1 MGSEGEAQSSTT
13 LFAPLKHPEL
23 RRLGSKSIQ
32 TFLAQREQYLLRAK
46 DAEEQGS
53 TFKPISLTNS
63 VEFKL
68 LKALVQLGTFE
79 GVQQVSELSDVALKK
94 WLELQLEDALE
105 NVTAEELQSMLKK
118 KVRTDMAETDPKLRI
133 IALFTDYISFLEEYK
148 LQEIIESNPKLAV
161 QHICK
166 VLRPA
171 ALKNKVEND
180 LELHKTDLRKDW
192 KGFFDYVVEKAI
204 VCEEFHK
211 VSDNGNNETSGMT
224 TKQGSSSSRSGF
236 KVKGKPWKRQSV
248 TKDRQIETRRTAEK
262 DVVSDPN
269 LARPASSAPFCLNTV
284 TCPGE

>member
-105 NVTAEELQSMLKK
+105 MSLQRSCSRCLKRK
-118 KVRTDMAETDPKLRI
+118 FEQTW
-133 IALFTDYISFLEEYK
+133 
-148 LQEIIESNPKLAV
+148 
-161 QHICK
+161 
-166 VLRPA
+166 
-171 ALKNKVEND
+171 LKP
-180 LELHKTDLRKDW
+180 
-192 KGFFDYVVEKAI
+192 I
-204 VCEEFHK
+204 
-211 VSDNGNNETSGMT
+211 
-224 TKQGSSSSRSGF
+224 RS
-236 KVKGKPWKRQSV
+236 
-248 TKDRQIETRRTAEK
+248 
-262 DVVSDPN
+262 
-269 LARPASSAPFCLNTV
+269 
-284 TCPGE
+284 